1 VVLKSLFKRTQ
12 HTKGLVAVGF
22 QPDGISIAHIWRDKT
37 AAPKLAA
44 CAFHACA
51 AADRSKAL
59 QDAVKQHH
67 LTGAPCVSVL
77 EHGSYQLLQV
87 EAPDVDPLELKAA
100 IRWRIKDL
108 IDFHVDDAVIDVF
121 EMPGHGSRA
130 RTMYAVAARRPVI
143 TQRVELLQS
152 AGLDVHTIDIVELAG
167 RNIAQLL
174 PEDES
179 GMALLQLGHGEGM
192 ITLTRQGTLYL
203 ARNLDIGVLALGA
216 GAAIAAGNLSLAPQD
231 DHERAFETIALEVQ
245 RSIDY
250 YESNFGQAPV
260 KQLVI
265 APLAVPRPELAEY
278 VATHLGVS
286 ARALDLNSVLDSS
299 VALGMELQ
307 ANCLSAIGAA
317 LRVEEKA
324 L

>member
-1 VVLKSLFKRTQ
+1 M
-12 HTKGLVAVGF
+12 AVGF
-22 QPDGISIAHIWRDKT
+22 QPDGISIAQICRDKT
-37 AAPKLAA
+37 AVPKLTA
-44 CAFHACA
+44 CAFHSCA
-51 AADRSKAL
+51 AAERSKAL
-59 QDAVKQHH
+59 QDIVKQHH
-67 LTGAPCVSVL
+67 LTGATCVSVL
-77 EHGSYQLLQV
+77 EHGGYQLLQV

-121 EMPGHGSRA
+121 EMPANGPRA

-143 TQRVELLQS
+143 TQRVELLQG
-152 AGLDVHTIDIVELAG
+152 AGLNVHAIDIVELAG

-174 PEDES
+174 PEDEN

-192 ITLTRQGTLYL
+192 ITLSRQGKLYL
-203 ARNLDIGVLALGA
+203 ARNLDIGVLSFGTGPAVA
-216 GAAIAAGNLSLAPQD
+216 TGNLSLAVQE

-250 YESNFGQAPV
+250 YESNFGQAPI

-265 APLAVPRPELAEY
+265 APLPLPRPELAEY
-278 VATHLGVS
+278 VTSHLGVV
-286 ARALDLNSVLDSS
+286 ARALDLNTILESGIPLD
-299 VALGMELQ
+299 MKLQ

-317 LRVEEKA
+317 LRMEEKA

>member
-1 VVLKSLFKRTQ
+1 MLKLFKRTP

-22 QPDGISIAHIWRDKT
+22 QPDGISIAQILRDKG
-37 AAPKLAA
+37 APKLLH
-44 CAFHACA
+44 CAFHPCS
-51 AADRSKAL
+51 AADRSKVL
-59 QDAVKQHH
+59 TDIVKQQRFIG
-67 LTGAPCVSVL
+67 TDCVSVL

-87 EAPDVDPLELKAA
+87 EAPDVDALELKAA

-121 EMPGHGSRA
+121 EMPGNGPRA

-143 TQRVELLQS
+143 TQRVELLES
-152 AGLDVHTIDIVELAG
+152 AGLNVHTIDIVELAG

-174 PEDES
+174 PEDEH

-203 ARNLDIGVLALGA
+203 ARNLDIGVLSLGA
-216 GAAIAAGNLSLAPQD
+216 GTAIASGNLSLVPD
-231 DHERAFETIALEVQ
+231 DHRERAFETIALEVQ

-265 APLAVPRPELAEY
+265 APLAVPRPELAAY
-278 VATHLGVS
+278 VTSHLGVN
-286 ARALDLNSVLDSS
+286 ARALDLNTVLDSHDTLS
-299 VALGMELQ
+299 MELQ

-317 LRVEEKA
+317 LRMEEKA